1 MALSPRPAL
10 VRPLALVFLRSPA
23 RVFPRPLARV
33 FPPPLAL
40 VGGVVSTLTALARA
54 QAVVAGRAQPVAT
67 VRHLHLHDH
76 PMVLIPLTMAG
87 EANAPL
93 AAMAGTDP
101 ARPRLLTVAQ
111 PRNRDDRFT
120 FAADLAGLLVP
131 YLDSFATD
139 TEDVPIDRGK
149 DVRQRYVDAPQIWVP
164 NPGGADFLRLFGRS
178 TRFLKIDGEH
188 PVPPAVPLLGRWL
201 TFFANSAEVPG
212 SSLLVNAIQALG
224 LHWVTGQSS
233 AEDAQFAVQLA
244 WIESGA
250 EAAREAENGPVAGPA
265 TDPDFDNRVL
275 APLIERSDPALP
287 RVLHD
292 LLLPTWERMWRTLAL
307 LRRLPAGDRVPLRWD
322 TDRDAFTAFAQ
333 NLAEGGPPQPR
344 RDGAVA
350 AAARLQRLENAAARY
365 AVQRAFDDPLV
376 LAEYRLSGAAF
387 AGVVT
392 LANPDRVDDS
402 GKRPVLRPRI
412 MVHTTEPVRVEPGTS
427 LTSPSR
433 PSQKAR
439 VISINP
445 AGDGHDVLLEL
456 SGGMGRRLV
465 AEPGSVPT
473 VGERLILTTLSEAYR
488 PGGSL
493 PDPAETPWTHGG
505 PPTYDPPPDQA
516 APTAEPDASSPPPV
530 LAPDAASPPAVP
542 VLAPDAASPPP
553 VPVLAPDGASPPAV
567 STAEPEAAALLAV
580 PVADPDSAV
589 SPAGAAV
596 DPALGGDLAA
606 VRDSVVSV
614 EPAFAADPVSPAHPS
629 DTDTRT

>member
-1 MALSPRPAL
+1 M
-10 VRPLALVFLRSPA
+10 
-23 RVFPRPLARV
+23 
-33 FPPPLAL
+33 
-40 VGGVVSTLTALARA
+40 
-54 QAVVAGRAQPVAT
+54 
-67 VRHLHLHDH
+67 
-76 PMVLIPLTMAG
+76 
-87 EANAPL
+87 
-93 AAMAGTDP
+93 
-101 ARPRLLTVAQ
+101 AQ

-493 PDPAETPWTHGG
+493 PDPPKPPG
-505 PPTYDPPPDQA
+505 PTAAPRPTTRPRTRPPPPPNRTPPRLRPSSLRTPLRLRPSPSSLRTPLRLRPSPSSLRTALRLRPSPQQSRKPLLSWPSPSRIRTPLSRRPGPRSIRLSA
-516 APTAEPDASSPPPV
+516 AISPRSGIRLSASSRRSPLIPSPRRTRPTRTLEPDLRSKGFV
-530 LAPDAASPPAVP
+530 QDR
-542 VLAPDAASPPP
+542 
-553 VPVLAPDGASPPAV
+553 DGVGSKV
-567 STAEPEAAALLAV
+567 V
-580 PVADPDSAV
+580 VAIRFRS
-589 SPAGAAV
+589 
-596 DPALGGDLAA
+596 GG
-606 VRDSVVSV
+606 
-614 EPAFAADPVSPAHPS
+614 
-629 DTDTRT
+629 

>member
-1 MALSPRPAL
+1 M
-10 VRPLALVFLRSPA
+10 
-23 RVFPRPLARV
+23 
-33 FPPPLAL
+33 
-40 VGGVVSTLTALARA
+40 STLTALARA
-54 QAVVAGRAQPVAT
+54 QAVATGRAQPVAT
-67 VRHLHLHDH
+67 VRHLHVHDH
-76 PMVLIPLTMAG
+76 PLVLIPLAMAG

-101 ARPRLLTVAQ
+101 ARPRLLHVAQ
-111 PRNRDDRFT
+111 PRNRDDRFD
-120 FAADLAGLLVP
+120 FAAGLAEILVP
-131 YLDSFATD
+131 YADSFATD
-139 TEDVPIDRGK
+139 TEDVPVDRGK

-164 NPGGADFLRLFGRS
+164 NPGGTDFLRLFGRY
-178 TRFLKIDGEH
+178 TRFLKIDGEY

-212 SSLLVNAIQALG
+212 SSLLVDAVQALG

-233 AEDAQFAVQLA
+233 AEDAQFGAQLA

-250 EAAREAENGPVAGPA
+250 AAARRAEAGPVAGPA

-275 APLIERSDPALP
+275 APLIERSAPELP
-287 RVLHD
+287 QVLHE
-292 LLLPTWERMWRTLAL
+292 LLMPTWERMWRVLGL
-307 LRRLPAGDRVPLRWD
+307 LRRLPVGERVAQRWD
-322 TDRDAFTAFAQ
+322 ADRDAFTAFTQ
-333 NLAEGGPPQPR
+333 HLAEGGPPQPR

-376 LAEYRLSGAAF
+376 LAEYRLAGAAF

-412 MVHTTEPVRVEPGTS
+412 MVHTAEPVRVEPGTS

-433 PSQKAR
+433 PAQKAR

-465 AEPGSVPT
+465 AEPGSVPA
-473 VGERLILTTLSEAYR
+473 VGERVTLTTLSEAYR

-505 PPTYDPPPDQA
+505 PPVPSPEPA
-516 APTAEPDASSPPPV
+516 ASSESAEPAASSEPAVPAASSEPIV
-530 LAPDAASPPAVP
+530 SDVPAPSDVPGPSSAPDAAAEPVDDAV
-542 VLAPDAASPPP
+542 AAS
-553 VPVLAPDGASPPAV
+553 VVAPGI
-567 STAEPEAAALLAV
+567 AL
-580 PVADPDSAV
+580 
-589 SPAGAAV
+589 
-596 DPALGGDLAA
+596 
-606 VRDSVVSV
+606 R
-614 EPAFAADPVSPAHPS
+614 
-629 DTDTRT
+629 